1 MHTRQASC
9 ISYANKAFSLS
20 QCNLLHKYK
29 ILKDKVCI
37 VTTQQQQKTV
47 SFLKC
52 PNIQSI
58 PLTNFF

>member
-29 ILKDKVCI
+29 NKFTWVLELIRRLFVD
-37 VTTQQQQKTV
+37 
-47 SFLKC
+47 SH
-52 PNIQSI
+52 SI
-58 PLTNFF
+58 EWKNGL